1 MKKFTKMKMMIRL
14 IMMKK
19 MLQCQSS
26 SPWPPHSV
34 KVTMMT
40 KIQKDNGDID
50 GKYDNV
56 DNDKNAISD
65 MDVTPWCCIVGWDG
79 IGVG

>member
-1 MKKFTKMKMMIRL
+1 
-14 IMMKK
+14 MMKK
-19 MLQCQSS
+19 MLQCPSS

-40 KIQKDNGDID
+40 KIQKDNGDMD
-50 GKYDNV
+50 GNYDNV

-65 MDVTPWCCIVGWDG
+65 GCNTVG
-79 IGVG
+79 